1 MSFLKEHGHDLVS
14 KGYEI
19 VPIKKGKKFPTIS
32 GWQDI
37 RSTNDD
43 VDAWLGN
50 GHAEGGIGIL
60 CRKTIAVDI
69 DCLDKAMNHR
79 LLHWLDE
86 NVGQSAIRVGQ
97 KPKCIVPF
105 RVEGQFSKIR
115 SAEYQDA
122 GWIPNATNC

>member
-1 MSFLKEHGHDLVS
+1 MTFLKEHGHDLVQ

-37 RSTNDD
+37 RATSED
-43 VDAWLGN
+43 VDRWLAN
-50 GHAEGGIGIL
+50 GHAEGGIGI
-60 CRKTIAVDI
+60 RKAAKTVAVDI

-86 NVGQSAIRVGQ
+86 NVGKSAIRVG
-97 KPKCIVPF
+97 
-105 RVEGQFSKIR
+105 
-115 SAEYQDA
+115 AEA
-122 GWIPNATNC
+122 